1 MIEELIILLSVDL
14 KRGTV
19 TNSTRS
25 IPTAMW
31 MILGGLEMEVVMVL
45 EVTILLNVDLTKGI
59 VMSLTTRTVM
69 CIILSGLEMEVVII
83 FHLTILL
90 SADLTVATAE
100 SRKSAS
106 LH

>member
-1 MIEELIILLSVDL
+1 
-14 KRGTV
+14 
-19 TNSTRS
+19 
-25 IPTAMW
+25 
-31 MILGGLEMEVVMVL
+31 
-45 EVTILLNVDLTKGI
+45 
-59 VMSLTTRTVM
+59 
-69 CIILSGLEMEVVII
+69 LEMEVVII